1 MTEVN
6 LEEITEH
13 PSGGRFELIC
23 GLTIAF
29 LAAILAVTDLG
40 ASKYGDDEIIG
51 NNAKANVYAWY
62 QSKSVKQSLVEGQR
76 DLLNTL
82 IESGSIRSEQVS
94 ALQTHVND
102 LEEQIQR
109 YNKEKKELLLGSA
122 GVGRENWVQE
132 IDGVFGKVV
141 GAKEWD
147 KKVEILGQAG
157 DLFDLA
163 LLFLQ
168 LSLVLGAVALVIQKP
183 SFKWWF
189 YMAMVIIALVGC
201 QYSIRAF
208 QVALSVS

>member
-122 GVGRENWVQE
+122 GVEIGRAHV
-132 IDGVFGKVV
+132 
-141 GAKEWD
+141 
-147 KKVEILGQAG
+147 
-157 DLFDLA
+157 
-163 LLFLQ
+163 
-168 LSLVLGAVALVIQKP
+168 
-183 SFKWWF
+183 
-189 YMAMVIIALVGC
+189 
-201 QYSIRAF
+201 
-208 QVALSVS
+208 

>member
-1 MTEVN
+1 MSEVKID
-6 LEEITEH
+6 EITEH
-13 PSGGRFELIC
+13 HSGGRFELIC

-82 IESGSIRSEQVS
+82 IESGSIRSEQVT
-94 ALQTHVND
+94 ALQTHVKD

-109 YNKEKKELLLGSA
+109 YSKEKKELLLGST
-122 GVGRENWVQE
+122 GVGRDNWVQE
-132 IDGVFGKVV
+132 IDGAYGKVV

-157 DLFDLA
+157 DLYDLA

-168 LSLVLGAVALVIQKP
+168 LSLVLGAVALVLQQP

-189 YMAMVIIALVGC
+189 YWAMVIIALIGC
-201 QYSIRAF
+201 QYSLRAF

>member
-1 MTEVN
+1 MSEVN
-6 LEEITEH
+6 LEQIPEH
-13 PSGGRFELIC
+13 RSGGRFELIC

-40 ASKYGDDEIIG
+40 ANKYGDDEIIG

-82 IESGSIRSEQVS
+82 IESGSIRAENVS
-94 ALQTHVND
+94 ALQTHVKD

-109 YNKEKKELLLGSA
+109 YSKEKKELLLGSA

-132 IDGVFGKVV
+132 IDGAFGKVV

-189 YMAMVIIALVGC
+189 YWAMVVIALVGC
-201 QYSIRAF
+201 HYSIRAF
-208 QVALSVS
+208 QIAWVVS